1 MNLNYITSNSLFLFI
16 KSLYFNGKFDVRSKY
31 LRVISII
38 DDFYELDMHN
48 QFNNQ
53 ASNLIDFSF
62 QFLKN
67 WEQSHSINAVSTIKS
82 YLLRFLLYLYFNNIF
97 SLDKITQNIIISYL
111 EFTKKFLKP
120 VSVHDLICK
129 LRLILKYA
137 YDENWIDQNYSLL
150 LYGIKSYKNTQLPD
164 FYTDSEISC
173 IINSIN
179 RDHEAGKRKYAIV
192 LLCSLL
198 GIRAVDISLLKIKD
212 IHWNDNCVIFVQSK
226 TYREVKLYIP
236 YELKH
241 AILDYLKIRTDTSS
255 PYLFTHLPKNGL
267 KGKLSKMRITAIVHE
282 AFLESGINLKNRKS
296 YSHVLRH
303 SLAHQLIN
311 NGKTNTTIA
320 NILGHATSESTK
332 AYSKI
337 SVETLRFL
345 ALEVPVYE

>member
-1 MNLNYITSNSLFLFI
+1 M
-16 KSLYFNGKFDVRSKY
+16 
-31 LRVISII
+31 
-38 DDFYELDMHN
+38 
-48 QFNNQ
+48 
-53 ASNLIDFSF
+53 
-62 QFLKN
+62 
-67 WEQSHSINAVSTIKS
+67 
-82 YLLRFLLYLYFNNIF
+82 
-97 SLDKITQNIIISYL
+97 DKITQNIIISYL